1 MYAET
6 LETKEDL
13 QAKLKLL
20 EKNAAVTNKKMQDEL
35 KAQI

>member
-6 LETKEDL
+6 LETKEDF

-20 EKNAAVTNKKMQDEL
+20 EKNTAVANKKLQD
-35 KAQI
+35 

>member
-13 QAKLKLL
+13 QAKLKHL
-20 EKNAAVTNKKMQDEL
+20 EKNTAVANKKLQD
-35 KAQI
+35 

>member
-20 EKNAAVTNKKMQDEL
+20 EKNTIVTNKKLQD
-35 KAQI
+35 